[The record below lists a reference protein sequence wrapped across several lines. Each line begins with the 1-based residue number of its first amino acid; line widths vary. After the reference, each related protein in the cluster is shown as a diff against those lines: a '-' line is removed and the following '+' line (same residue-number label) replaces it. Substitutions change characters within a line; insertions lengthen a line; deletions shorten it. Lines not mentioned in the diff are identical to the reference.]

1 MARIFSIEFFYNDAP
16 YRALIT
22 VRKTPFH
29 TEYKITLQANDLD
42 HLLLSDKIVSPQP
55 GTFVFANVPVQEY
68 NELMKQILIAV
79 ADHTHLLQL

>member
-16 YRALIT
+16 RRALIT

-29 TEYKITLQANDLD
+29 TEYKITLQSNELD

-55 GTFVFANVPVQEY
+55 GAFVFANVPVQEY

-79 ADHTHLLQL
+79 ADHIHLLQL